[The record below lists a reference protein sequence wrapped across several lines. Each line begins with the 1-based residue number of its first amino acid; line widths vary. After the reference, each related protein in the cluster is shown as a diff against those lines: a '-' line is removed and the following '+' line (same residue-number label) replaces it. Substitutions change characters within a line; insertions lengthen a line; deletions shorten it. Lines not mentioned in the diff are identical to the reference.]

1 MIKQLQLLENVKAQE
16 KTCAHKLCV
25 EMNKYRGKIAEIK
38 RIQKKIQ
45 LVTQCWKKRAMDKWV
60 GEENTAKELKC
71 QAKCQVPST
80 KYQV

>member
-1 MIKQLQLLENVKAQE
+1 
-16 KTCAHKLCV
+16 
-25 EMNKYRGKIAEIK
+25 MNKYRGKIAEIK

-71 QAKCQVPST
+71 QVPST
-80 KYQV
+80 KYQVQKMRKFSVCVQISSENT